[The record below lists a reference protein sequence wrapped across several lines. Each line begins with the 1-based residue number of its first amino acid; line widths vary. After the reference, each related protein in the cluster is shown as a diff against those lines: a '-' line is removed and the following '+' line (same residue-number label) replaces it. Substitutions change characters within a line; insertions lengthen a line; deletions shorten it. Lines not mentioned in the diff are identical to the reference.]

1 MKNDNDDGAPQ
12 GLDDDK
18 DFEEV
23 FGGDQDALA
32 QLLKFAQEGPFEGW
46 ETLSD
51 LKEPERINHLR
62 LKVLGWLVKEIDAEV
77 TALATGER
85 REENTFGPLLEMIQE
100 KDLKLRVS
108 HKRKGRGELVNM
120 IIGGKQQEA
129 KRKWL
134 RGR

>member
-1 MKNDNDDGAPQ
+1 MKEDNDESIQTGDEI
-12 GLDDDK
+12 K
-18 DFEEV
+18 DYEEV

-32 QLLKFAQEGPFEGW
+32 QLLKFAKEGPFEGW

-51 LKEPERINHLR
+51 LKEPERVNHLR
-62 LKVLGWLVKEIDAEV
+62 LRVLGWLVKEINAEV

-85 REENTFGPLLEMIQE
+85 RDENTFGPLLDLIQE